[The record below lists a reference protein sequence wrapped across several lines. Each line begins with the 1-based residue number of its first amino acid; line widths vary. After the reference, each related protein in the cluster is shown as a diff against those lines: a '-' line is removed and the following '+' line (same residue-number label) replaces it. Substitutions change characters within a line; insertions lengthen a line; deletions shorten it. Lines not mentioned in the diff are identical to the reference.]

1 MDEEEVFSKLA
12 TLFSTLRP
20 QSDCVIVYPLSAL
33 DDSATTRCDSAAIG
47 RIGNAEYPY
56 FVTAKA
62 TVTLARRQTPDDG
75 VTIKRL

>member
-12 TLFSTLRP
+12 ALFSTLRP

-33 DDSATTRCDSAAIG
+33 DGSPTSSCDGAPIG

-56 FVTAKA
+56 FVTVKA
-62 TVTLARRQTPDDG
+62 TVALA
-75 VTIKRL
+75 